1 MVFEYEFNEDTQ
13 TMRVNCLGSVYG
25 ASIEDSDMVMA
36 RIIDNLRELRKVARI
51 VMVEAREYEYDFSES
66 RMLLEIA
73 LAIDKIL
80 VTDRILAMKNIEVSE
95 CQKHSPERYQFLQRL
110 VTEIK
115 YDPVKAYRNLMREI
129 RHVDVKAK
137 RDELQKRCHE
147 HYLLN
152 ALIPI
157 RNILDSCQII
167 QLAKPYMHEH
177 KDRSFYGKIFHPSIR
192 PNFMYTRYISIPPPN
207 AELIERYK
215 LGETDVEIYHIQGK
229 TRKLYHIIPPEFKL
243 SEEEYT
249 LLDTAR
255 RYLGRHELREVEL
268 AEPQR
273 VRENLY
279 RIGLDMLRDITK
291 SKGMPEAKLERLAN
305 ILTRYTAGLGILELL
320 LQDENLQDIAVNS
333 PIGSAPVYIYHGIY
347 QECETNIVPSAED
360 AESWATRFRLR
371 SGRPLD
377 EANPVL
383 DTELE
388 VPGGRARVAAIT
400 RSLSPDGLG
409 FAFRRHR
416 FMPWTFPLFIKN
428 RMFDSFSAGLMW
440 FLIDGARTMLI
451 AGTRSSGKCLGGE
464 ELVQLSEGKLAKI
477 KDIVE
482 TKIKTNEK
490 GEFSSACNINL
501 ISINDRM
508 KAVPAKCTNVWKRST
523 NEKMLK
529 IRTNSGKEIVCT
541 EDHPMFTYEGGF
553 IEKPA
558 KELKINDFVASPRF
572 LKICSNTKELEIRIE
587 NFVQSNKTNSVRFKR
602 PENLAELL
610 EFLGFVCGDGTLSR
624 PKIAFT
630 NNDDA
635 VMARFLH
642 LADSIFG
649 YKAKVKKTWKGVKY
663 AQITAKNITRFVHEV
678 FELPYG
684 KKACSIKLPDFILSV
699 PDEYI
704 AKFIRSLFD
713 CDCFIPKNHRMIEY
727 TTASKEMAKQIN
739 LLLSRFG
746 IISLLRIKRVK
757 GRDYYNLVLYGNEI
771 LEFRKRIG
779 LLDLR
784 KRTRLEHLCTKKFT
798 DLTTIDVIPEG
809 GKILKKLRTKLRINP
824 AQIRNSIS
832 KDCWAY
838 ENFSY
843 SVTRKWFEKYIEYFE
858 YRYKKL
864 KNFDISLLR
873 KFVQTD
879 FVSINKEIKRLKK
892 LLNVSYSELSHNI
905 SEAGIRKV
913 LDSDNESLHLINSIE
928 ILEGKLREVQGLE
941 NFKDMADSKIETYVK
956 LSKISGLP
964 ESSIKGYIYGGIK
977 IPERKGEIFQSAL
990 NKLRHEYAEKIQEA
1004 NKILENLKNEAE
1016 ICLDNT
1022 SMLVNIGNI
1031 LFDAR
1036 RLLNIENEE
1045 LSKKVSLQSVS
1056 NFFNNKYE
1064 SSKLSTVKAISK
1076 AVIDVC
1082 DCAVNNETEMLLEQ
1096 AKNLAFSD
1104 IFWDRIVGIEEMGKK
1119 ERFVYDL
1126 TVDTHNNFIA
1136 NGIIVHNSSF
1146 LGACMVQIMPK
1157 LRVLTVEDT
1166 LELPIEQ
1173 LRSIGYNVERL
1184 KSRSVI
1190 THIETELSA
1199 EEALRTALR
1208 LGDSCLII
1216 GEVRSREALALYEA
1230 MRIGALANV
1239 VAGTIHGESAYGVFD
1254 RVVNDLGV
1262 PPTSFKATDM
1272 ILVCNSLKTPD
1283 GMRSF
1288 RRVVELTEVRKHW
1301 QKDPAEEGG
1310 FVNLLEYSAKDDRLK
1325 PTKTLLTGES
1335 IVLNDIAKRVSEWK
1349 SRWDMVWDNINLR
1362 AKIMQSLVDYSA
1374 NKSHIL
1380 EAPFV
1385 MESNSM
1391 FHLLSAEVREEVGM
1405 IDSSAVYERWHD
1417 WLKGRMQL

>member
-1 MVFEYEFNEDTQ
+1 MVFEYEYDEDTQ

-36 RIIDNLRELRKVARI
+36 RVIDNLRELKKAARI
-51 VMVEAREYEYDFSES
+51 VMVEIREYEYDFSEA

-73 LAIDKIL
+73 MAIDRIL
-80 VTDRILAMKNIEVSE
+80 VTDRILSLKNVETAE
-95 CQKHSPERYQFLQRL
+95 CQKHTSERYQFIQRL
-110 VTEIK
+110 VSEIK
-115 YDPVKAYRNLMREI
+115 YDPVLAYKHLLREI
-129 RHVDVKAK
+129 RHSELKAR
-137 RDELQKRCHE
+137 RDELQRECHK
-147 HYLLN
+147 HYLTN
-152 ALIPI
+152 ALFPLKT
-157 RNILDSCQII
+157 ILDNCRII
-167 QLAKPYMHEH
+167 ELAKPYLHEY
-177 KDRSFYGKIFHPSIR
+177 KNRSFYGRIFHPSIR
-192 PNFMYTRYISIPPPN
+192 PNFMYTRYISIPPPS
-207 AELIERYK
+207 AELLERYK
-215 LGETDVEIYHIQGK
+215 IGETDIEIYHMPGK

-243 SEEEYT
+243 SEDEYT
-249 LLDTAR
+249 LMDTAR
-255 RYLGRHELREVEL
+255 RYLGRHELREIEL

-273 VRENLY
+273 VRENLF
-279 RIGLDMLRDITK
+279 RIGLDMLRDMTK
-291 SKGMPEAKLERLAN
+291 SNAVPETKLEKLAD
-305 ILTRYTAGLGILELL
+305 ILTRYTAGLGILELF
-320 LQDENLQDIAVNS
+320 LQDENIQDIAINS
-333 PIGSAPVYIYHGIY
+333 PVGRAPVYIYHGVY
-347 QECETNIVPSAED
+347 QECETNIVPSRED
-360 AESWATRFRLR
+360 AETWATRFRLH

-383 DTELE
+383 DTELD

-400 RSLSPDGLG
+400 RTLSPDGLG

-416 FMPWTFPLFIKN
+416 SMPWTFPLFIKN
-428 RMFDSFSAGLMW
+428 RMLDSFSAGLIW

-451 AGTRSSGKCLGGE
+451 AGTRSSGKCLSGE

-477 KDIVE
+477 KDIIE

-501 ISINDRM
+501 ISINDKM

-572 LKICSNTKELEIRIE
+572 LKICPDTKELEIRIE
-587 NFVQSNKTNSVRFKR
+587 HFVQSNKTNSVGFKR

-610 EFLGFVCGDGTLSR
+610 EFLGFLYGDGTLSR

-630 NNDDA
+630 NNDDT
-635 VMARFLH
+635 VMARFLY
-642 LADSIFG
+642 LANSIFG
-649 YKAKVKKTWKGVKY
+649 YKAKVKKTRKGVKY

-746 IISLLRIKRVK
+746 IISLLRTKRVK

-779 LLDLR
+779 LLDSR
-784 KRTRLEHLCTKKFT
+784 KRIRLEYLCTKKFT

-843 SVTRKWFEKYIEYFE
+843 NVTRKWFEKYIGYLEYH
-858 YRYKKL
+858 YKKL
-864 KNFDISLLR
+864 KQFDISLLR

-892 LLNVSYSELSHNI
+892 LLNVSYSELSQNI
-905 SEAGIRKV
+905 SEAGVRKV

-928 ILEGKLREVQGLE
+928 ILEGKLREVQNLE

-977 IPERKGEIFQSAL
+977 IPERKGELLQSAL
-990 NKLRHEYAEKIQEA
+990 DKLRHEYVERIHEA

-1016 ICLDNT
+1016 IFLDNT
-1022 SMLVNIGNI
+1022 SMLVNVGNV

-1056 NFFNNKYE
+1056 NFFNNRYE
-1064 SSKLSTVKAISK
+1064 SPKLSTVKAISK
-1076 AVIDVC
+1076 AVIDIC
-1082 DCAVNNETEMLLEQ
+1082 DCTVNNETEMLLEQ

-1104 IFWDRIVGIEEMGKK
+1104 IFWDRIADIEEMVEK

-1126 TVDTHNNFIA
+1126 TVDTHHNFIA

-1146 LGACMVQIMPK
+1146 LGSCLVQVMPK
-1157 LRVLTVEDT
+1157 LRTLTVEDT
-1166 LELPIEQ
+1166 LELPVEQ
-1173 LRSIGYNVERL
+1173 LRLLGYNIERL

-1190 THIETELSA
+1190 TQIETELSA
-1199 EEALRTALR
+1199 AEALRAALR
-1208 LGDSCLII
+1208 LGDSCLIM
-1216 GEVRSREALALYEA
+1216 GEVRSTEALALYEA
-1230 MRIGALANV
+1230 MRIGALANL

-1262 PPTSFKATDM
+1262 PPTSFKATD
-1272 ILVCNSLKTPD
+1272 IVLVCNSLKTPD
-1283 GMRSF
+1283 GMRAF

-1301 QKDPAEEGG
+1301 KSDPVEEGG
-1310 FVNLLEYSAKDDRLK
+1310 FVNLLEYSAKDDKLK

-1335 IVLNDIAKRVSEWK
+1335 VVLNDISRRITEWK
-1349 SRWDMVWDNINLR
+1349 GRWDVVWDNINLR
-1362 AKIMQSLVDYSA
+1362 AKILQALVDYSA
-1374 NKSHIL
+1374 KNDHII

-1385 MESNSM
+1385 IESNSQ
-1391 FHLLSAEVREEVGM
+1391 FHLISADVREEMGS
-1405 IDSSAVYERWHD
+1405 IDSSIVYDKWLK
-1417 WLKGRMQL
+1417 WLKGRL